1 MYTPYSPFYQGFQQ
15 NQQYQNVLPQQ
26 QVLKAKGKA
35 SIDTLRLAPNS
46 SVLVLDETAPIVWLC
61 TSDGVGMVSS
71 QAYDIAPHEDAPPV
85 DMTNIEQR
93 ITAIEQILED
103 MKNGGQ
109 SDAPK
114 VRSKQSGKTDASNG

>member
-1 MYTPYSPFYQGFQQ
+1 MYSPFYQGYQGLQ
-15 NQQYQNVLPQQ
+15 NFQQYQNVLPQQ

-61 TSDGVGMVSS
+61 TSDGVGMVSA
-71 QAYDIAPHEDAPPV
+71 QAYDITVHQDEPPV
-85 DMTNIEQR
+85 DMANIEQR
-93 ITAIEQILED
+93 ITAIEQTLEG
-103 MKNGGQ
+103 MKNGVK

-114 VRSKQSGKTDASNG
+114 VRSKQSD